1 VKNTFLSL
9 ALAAGLVSF
18 AGNAH
23 AQDLY
28 VGSNSSGNTT
38 NFRVG
43 FHAYSATYVGYDE
56 GASNNTLNVFNT
68 NTRLENIGELV
79 VGVSGSSN
87 SMTISNG
94 GYVVSYGTYIG
105 SNNLSSNNSVLVT
118 GSSSLWYNQDDLVVG
133 VSGSS
138 NSMTISN
145 GGAVTNDYDSY
156 IGSNNLSSNNS
167 VLVTGSNSVWSIA
180 SVYVGFS
187 GSSNSMTISN
197 GGMVDVGL
205 VYIGGAS
212 LSSNNSVL
220 VTGSNSLCTNIVL
233 LSVGASGSSNSMV
246 ISNGGMIADDVGY
259 IGGASLSSNNSV
271 LVTGTNSLWTN
282 SAKLYV
288 GYAGSSNSMT
298 ISNGGTVVS
307 AIGYIG
313 SNNLSSNNSVTV
325 TGNNSLWMNS
335 SNLIIGN
342 LSSGNR
348 LTISNGGS
356 VADSFGYLGND
367 DSSSNVSS
375 SNNSILVTGA
385 GSLWSNSRAVYI
397 GHDGS
402 NNSMIISDGGTVVN
416 LTGVIGYNPNAQNS
430 SVLVTG
436 DNSLW
441 RNGKTNY
448 IGYQGSGTL
457 TVANGGT
464 VQALGGIIIA
474 SDVGSAGTLN
484 IGSLG
489 GNDTAGTIST
499 PTITFGL
506 GTGTINFNQADTA
519 NITNPISGSGS
530 INQLG
535 AGTTKLSASN
545 SFVGSTVVSAGTLI
559 ITSGGTLSGGG
570 NTTVGINGCLT
581 NNGAIAGLTTISGSL
596 GGNGGSFSTLKFNSL
611 SSLNWDL
618 NSFTG
623 TAGTNWDV
631 LNASSLDFTTAFNGM
646 TLNIIGTSGIGNGS
660 SAYIFNL
667 INVSE
672 SIIDFNPNDIIVDSS
687 RFKMDPTLAGGTWS
701 VQTAVVVGVNQLRA
715 VYTIPEPST
724 YALFGLG
731 ALALVRAYRNRSRKV
746 A

>member
-1 VKNTFLSL
+1 MKNTFLSL

-156 IGSNNLSSNNS
+156 IGSNN
-167 VLVTGSNSVWSIA
+167 
-180 SVYVGFS
+180 
-187 GSSNSMTISN
+187 
-197 GGMVDVGL
+197 
-205 VYIGGAS
+205 
-212 LSSNNSVL
+212 
-220 VTGSNSLCTNIVL
+220 
-233 LSVGASGSSNSMV
+233 
-246 ISNGGMIADDVGY
+246 
-259 IGGASLSSNNSV
+259 LSSNNSV

>member
-1 VKNTFLSL
+1 MFISG
-9 ALAAGLVSF
+9 AGTVVNNDGCIGY
-18 AGNAH
+18 GN
-23 AQDLY
+23 
-28 VGSNSSGNTT
+28 S
-38 NFRVG
+38 
-43 FHAYSATYVGYDE
+43 
-56 GASNNTLNVFNT
+56 
-68 NTRLENIGELV
+68 
-79 VGVSGSSN
+79 
-87 SMTISNG
+87 
-94 GYVVSYGTYIG
+94 
-105 SNNLSSNNSVLVT
+105 SSNNSVLVS
-118 GSSSLWYNQDDLVVG
+118 GAESLWENSGNLVVG
-133 VSGSS
+133 YDGSS
-138 NSMTISN
+138 NSMSIFN
-145 GGAVTNDYDSY
+145 GGTVADYSGS
-156 IGSNNLSSNNS
+156 IGQIYDSSNNS
-167 VLVTGSNSVWSIA
+167 VLVSGNNSLWTNSFNVT
-180 SVYVGFS
+180 VGVNSS
-187 GSSNSMTISN
+187 GNSMVISN
-197 GGMVDVGL
+197 GGSVADLSGI
-205 VYIGGAS
+205 IGYGNGFS
-212 LSSNNSVL
+212 FNNSVL
-220 VTGSNSLCTNIVL
+220 VTGSNSLW
-233 LSVGASGSSNSMV
+233 SNS
-246 ISNGGMIADDVGY
+246 
-259 IGGASLSSNNSV
+259 SS
-271 LVTGTNSLWTN
+271 
-282 SAKLYV
+282 
-288 GYAGSSNSMT
+288 
-298 ISNGGTVVS
+298 
-307 AIGYIG
+307 
-313 SNNLSSNNSVTV
+313 
-325 TGNNSLWMNS
+325 
-335 SNLIIGN
+335 LIIGLPGSDN
-342 LSSGNR
+342 S
-348 LTISNGGS
+348 LTISNGGC
-356 VADSFGYLGND
+356 VANDFGYLGD
-367 DSSSNVSS
+367 GYGS
-375 SNNSILVTGA
+375 SNNSLLVTGV
-385 GSLWSNSRAVYI
+385 GSLWTNSHAAYI
-397 GHDGS
+397 GRYGS
-402 NNSMIISDGGTVVN
+402 SNSMIISDGGTVAN
-416 LTGVIGYNPNAQNS
+416 LRGIIAFNAGSSNN

-441 RNGKTNY
+441 KNAGTLY

-506 GTGTINFNQADTA
+506 GTGTINFNQVDTA